1 MAPIIEGTTSLKT
14 VQAEYDFAVDGG
26 AVGTITLRAAPDTGD
41 NQGNTI
47 PAGSVITHGY
57 IDVATACL
65 SATGTIAVQVE
76 GAGDI
81 LAATGQAGLTVGRK
95 SVVPAATGATAVK
108 TTAAR
113 SIAVVIG
120 TAAFTAGKLRVV
132 LFYK

>member
-1 MAPIIEGTTSLKT
+1 MPIIEGSTSLKT

-26 AVGTITLRAAPDTGD
+26 ATSTITLRAAPDNGD

-47 PAGSVITHGY
+47 PVGAVITGGY
-57 IDVATACL
+57 IDVATSCL

-81 LAATGQAGLTVGRK
+81 LAATAQAGLTAGRK
-95 SVVPAATGATAVK
+95 SVIPAGTGATAVK
-108 TTAAR
+108 TTTAR
-113 SIAVVIG
+113 SIAIVIA
-120 TAAFTAGKLRVV
+120 TAAFTAGKFRVV